1 MGLHLWNLASSPMLS
16 SDPRAQRDR
25 RTTVRSSH
33 DQVPRSAR
41 DFRAARNVRDC
52 PADVCPEVKANE
64 ALAQGKADRLAI
76 HPVIRDCSDQVW
88 PNFDRSCLRE
98 AGSGIGVR
106 EARLMTARR

>member
-1 MGLHLWNLASSPMLS
+1 
-16 SDPRAQRDR
+16 
-25 RTTVRSSH
+25 
-33 DQVPRSAR
+33 
-41 DFRAARNVRDC
+41 
-52 PADVCPEVKANE
+52 VKANE